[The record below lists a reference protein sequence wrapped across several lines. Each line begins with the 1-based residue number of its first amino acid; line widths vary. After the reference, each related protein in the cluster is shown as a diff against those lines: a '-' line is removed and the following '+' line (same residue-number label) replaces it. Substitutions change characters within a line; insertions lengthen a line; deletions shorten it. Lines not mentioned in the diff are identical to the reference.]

1 MQKIVL
7 TLLRRQHISTFISV
21 ISVGFIIGIAL
32 SPATWAQS
40 LTELGWIIAA
50 GLLLVLCVWQRLTW
64 MLVLALISGALFGII
79 RALPELQDLS
89 SYKPYV
95 GKTVAIKGLVSD
107 DINIGKRGDTQ
118 MKLDQI
124 NLKGRDLSGI
134 VWVSTREKVKI
145 KRGFIVAINGT
156 LQKGF
161 GNFAASMY
169 SAKIIKV
176 TDPHSDQA
184 REARDWFAG
193 NIRQSIDEPKASLG
207 IGYLVGQRSSLPEN
221 LEETLRIVGLTHI
234 VVASGYNLTILVRF
248 SRRLLSSVS
257 KYLATL
263 ASGLMIGGFILVTG
277 FSPSMTRAGL
287 VTGISLAAW
296 YYGRNIH
303 PLILLPFVAALT
315 LLINPSFLW
324 GDLGWYLS
332 FTAFAGVMILAPLLQ
347 NYFFGSKKPG
357 AIRQIIG
364 ESLSAQLATMP
375 IIAFSFGVVAVFAL
389 PANLLVL
396 PLVPM
401 AMALVFIAGLVEI
414 FLPGLSALASL
425 PADIILGYMIA
436 VAEWFANIPSAS
448 ISVTI
453 GIYGL
458 VVSYILLIIVAVILQ
473 RVTKHNFNNDNIV
486 D

>member
-1 MQKIVL
+1 MQKIIL
-7 TLLRRQHISTFISV
+7 TLLRRQHVSIFISV
-21 ISVGFIIGIAL
+21 ISAGFIIGIAL
-32 SPATWAQS
+32 SPTNWAQA
-40 LTELGWIIAA
+40 LTGLGWMAA
-50 GLLLVLCVWQRLTW
+50 AVLLLVLCVWRRSTW
-64 MLVLALISGALFGII
+64 MLVLALIAGTLLGIA
-79 RALPELQDLS
+79 RAVPELQDLS
-89 SYKPYV
+89 VYKPYT
-95 GKTVAIKGLVSD
+95 GKSVVIKGVVSD
-107 DINIGKRGDTQ
+107 DVNVGKRGDTQ
-118 MKLDQI
+118 IKLDQI
-124 NLKGRDLSGI
+124 NMNGRDLSGV
-134 VWVSTREKVKI
+134 VWVSTREKVEI
-145 KRGFIVAINGT
+145 KRGFVLTIKGT

-169 SAKIIKV
+169 SAKIVKV
-176 TDPHSDQA
+176 TDPHIDQA
-184 REARDWFAG
+184 REVRDWFAS
-193 NIRQSIDEPKASLG
+193 NVRQAINEPKASLG

-263 ASGLMIGGFILVTG
+263 ASSLMIGGFILVTG

-347 NYFFGSKKPG
+347 NYFFGPKKPG
-357 AIRQIIG
+357 SIRQIIG

-396 PLVPM
+396 PLVPV

-414 FLPGLSALASL
+414 FLPGLSGLASL
-425 PADIILGYMIA
+425 PADVVLSYMIA
-436 VAEWFANIPSAS
+436 VAEWFANIPGAS
-448 ISVTI
+448 ISVAI
-453 GIYGL
+453 GGYGL
-458 VVSYILLIIVAVILQ
+458 IISYILLIVLAVILQ
-473 RVTKHNFNNDNIV
+473 RATKHDFNNDNIV

>member
-1 MQKIVL
+1 MQKIFL
-7 TLLRRQHISTFISV
+7 TLLKRQHISIFVSV
-21 ISVGFIIGIAL
+21 ISVGFIIGIAI
-32 SPATWAQS
+32 SPTAWAQS
-40 LTELGWIIAA
+40 QTGLGWTAA
-50 GLLLVLCVWQRLTW
+50 ATLLLVLCVWQRSTW
-64 MLVLALISGALFGII
+64 MLVLALTAGMLLGII
-79 RALPELQDLS
+79 RAVPDLQDLS
-89 SYKPYV
+89 GYKPYV
-95 GKTVAIKGLVSD
+95 GRAVIIKGVVSD
-107 DINIGKRGDTQ
+107 DINVGKRGDTQ
-118 MKLDQI
+118 IKLDQI
-124 NLKGRDLSGI
+124 NMNGRDLSGV
-134 VWVSTREKVKI
+134 VWVSTREKVDI
-145 KRGFIVAINGT
+145 KRGFVVTISGT

-161 GNFAASMY
+161 GSFAASMY
-169 SAKIIKV
+169 SAKIVKV
-176 TDPHSDQA
+176 TDPHNDQA
-184 REARDWFAG
+184 REVRDWFA
-193 NIRQSIDEPKASLG
+193 NNVRQSIDEPKASLG

-263 ASGLMIGGFILVTG
+263 ASSLMIGGFILVTG

-296 YYGRNIH
+296 YYGRSIH

-347 NYFFGSKKPG
+347 NYFFGPKKPG
-357 AIRQIIG
+357 AVRQIIG

-396 PLVPM
+396 PLVPV
-401 AMALVFIAGLVEI
+401 AMALVFIAGLVEM
-414 FLPGLSALASL
+414 FLPWLSGLASL
-425 PADIILGYMIA
+425 PADVVLGYMIA
-436 VAEWFANIPSAS
+436 VAEWFANIPGAS

-453 GIYGL
+453 GVYGL
-458 VVSYILLIIVAVILQ
+458 VISYVSLVVMAIILQ
-473 RVTKHNFNNDNIV
+473 RVTKHNFSNDNIV

>member
-7 TLLRRQHISTFISV
+7 MLLRRQHISIFISAV
-21 ISVGFIIGIAL
+21 SIGFTLGIAL

-40 LTELGWIIAA
+40 LADLGWIIAA
-50 GLLLVLCVWQRLTW
+50 VLLLVLCAWQRVAW
-64 MLVLALISGALFGII
+64 MLVLALMVGMLFGII
-79 RALPELQDLS
+79 RAMPELQDLS
-89 SYKPYV
+89 AYRPHI
-95 GKTVAIKGLVSD
+95 GRTVVVKGVVSD
-107 DINIGKRGDTQ
+107 DVNVGKRGDTQ
-118 MKLDQI
+118 IKLGQI
-124 NLKGRDLSGI
+124 NLDGRDLSG
-134 VWVSTREKVKI
+134 VAWVSTREKVEI
-145 KRGFIVAINGT
+145 KRGFVVTIRGT

-161 GNFAASMY
+161 GSFAASMY
-169 SAKIIKV
+169 RAKIIKI

-184 REARDWFAG
+184 REVRDWFAD
-193 NIRQSIDEPKASLG
+193 NVRKSIDEPKASLG
-207 IGYLVGQRSSLPEN
+207 IGYLVGQKSSLPEN

-277 FSPSMTRAGL
+277 LSPSMTRAGL

-347 NYFFGSKKPG
+347 NYFFGPKKPG

-375 IIAFSFGVVAVFAL
+375 IIAFSFGLVAVFAL

-396 PLVPM
+396 PLVPV
-401 AMALVFIAGLVEI
+401 AMALVFIVGLVEI
-414 FLPGLSALASL
+414 FLPGLSTLASL
-425 PADIILGYMIA
+425 PADIILGYMVA
-436 VAEWFANIPSAS
+436 VAQWFANIPGAS
-448 ISVTI
+448 ISVVI
-453 GIYGL
+453 GAYGL
-458 VVSYILLIIVAVILQ
+458 LISYLLLIVIAVILQ
-473 RVTKHNFNNDNIV
+473 RVTRHNFNNDNIV